1 MCWEL
6 RRWWSEV
13 VGVLWTA
20 NTSPWMSTRPACRAS
35 PYEAQNRATQM
46 RSVLWQCSGWIYV
59 AVERKSAT
67 RIAPAGCSSWEM
79 HKIFSAQK
87 PTVYYAS
94 HPLTHRPTSNPQDV
108 YGKAQLSTSSSS
120 LASAQKSCNFLSY
133 NYIIINLN
141 GFRSNGRIS
150 CEMVG
155 SRGTKSQVLP
165 VTYK

>member
-6 RRWWSEV
+6 RRGWSVV

-20 NTSPWMSTRPACRAS
+20 NTSPWMSTRPAWRAS

-94 HPLTHRPTSNPQDV
+94 HPLTHRPAIHRTCTAKP
-108 YGKAQLSTSSSS
+108 
-120 LASAQKSCNFLSY
+120 SCRRPPPRWRVHKKVAIFCR
-133 NYIIINLN
+133 IIIL
-141 GFRSNGRIS
+141 
-150 CEMVG
+150 
-155 SRGTKSQVLP
+155 L
-165 VTYK
+165 